1 MKRLDTSITNALL
14 VVCCCLPLSACSG
27 IQSVFN
33 PHGPNARHTA
43 QIGWVMFIGGALI
56 FLVVAAFAV
65 YAVLRKP
72 AKRGWISHR
81 GFIIGGGIVF
91 PLITLTALLIYDFRA
106 ARAIVAGLA
115 SPALTIEVVGEQWW
129 WRVRYLGGSDVDES
143 VVVDADAADK
153 GIVIS
158 ANEIHIPAGRSVTF
172 ALKSADVIH
181 SFWVPNLAGKLDMIP
196 GRTTKLRMQADHAG
210 VFRGQCAEYCGGPH
224 AKMAFYVV
232 AHEPEEFERWL
243 AHERTPAQPPGTRF
257 LAEGQRLFLE
267 TSCAVCHQIRG
278 TAARGQVGPD
288 LTHVG
293 NRLSIGAGI
302 LPNNTGTLAGWIAS
316 SQHLKPGNRMPSFD
330 AFTGEEL
337 RALAAYLESLK

>member
-1 MKRLDTSITNALL
+1 MPVICGCLL
-14 VVCCCLPLSACSG
+14 LTACGG
-27 IQSVFN
+27 IQSVFD

-43 QIGWVMFIGGALI
+43 HIGWVMFIGGTLI
-56 FLVVAAFAV
+56 FLLVAAFAA
-65 YAVLRKP
+65 YAILREP
-72 AKRGWISHR
+72 EQRGWIARH

-91 PLITLTALLIYDFRA
+91 PLITLTALLIYDFRTT
-106 ARAIVAGLA
+106 RAIGAGLD
-115 SPALTIEVVGEQWW
+115 SPVFAIEVVGEQWW
-129 WRVRYLGGSDVDES
+129 WRVRYAGGGDGDGN
-143 VVVDADAADK
+143 ADAA
-153 GIVIS
+153 GAGFVVS
-158 ANEIHIPAGRSVTF
+158 ANEIHIPAGRTVTF
-172 ALKSADVIH
+172 ALTSADVIH

-196 GRTTKLRMQADHAG
+196 GRTTTLRIQADRAG

-243 AHERTPAQPPGTRF
+243 ANERTPAQPPGTPF
-257 LAEGQRLFLE
+257 LAQGQRLFLG

-278 TAARGQVGPD
+278 TDARGQVGPD

-293 NRLSIGAGI
+293 SRISIGAGI
-302 LPNNTGTLAGWIAS
+302 LPNNIGTLAGWIAS